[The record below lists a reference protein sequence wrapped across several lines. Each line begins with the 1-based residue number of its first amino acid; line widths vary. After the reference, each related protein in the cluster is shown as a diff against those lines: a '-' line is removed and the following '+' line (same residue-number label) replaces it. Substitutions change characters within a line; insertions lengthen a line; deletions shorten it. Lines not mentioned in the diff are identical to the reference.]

1 MKRLDLRGFSNRR
14 LTVIGESPVVKNSK
28 CMWQCRCEC
37 GSVLLVPASGLKSG
51 RISSCGCLISEKK
64 NHKDNR
70 YRVWCGMIQRC
81 KNKNAPKYPKYGGV
95 GVTICERWSL
105 FENFI
110 EDMGPRPKGTTL
122 DRKDSKGN
130 YCKDNCRWATH
141 VEQNRNRS
149 WNHCLTM
156 YGKTLPVVAWSEI
169 SGISAS
175 TIISRLHAGWSDRL
189 AVFTPPRKSGKKATE
204 CQKVEAV

>member
-1 MKRLDLRGFSNRR
+1 MKRLDLRGFTNRK
-14 LTVIGESPVVKNSK
+14 LTVIGESAVVKNSK

-37 GSVLLVPASGLKSG
+37 GSVLLVPASGLKSR
-51 RISSCGCLISEKK
+51 RISSCGCLILEKK

-81 KNKNAPKYPKYGGV
+81 KNPNAPKYPRYGGM
-95 GVTICERWSL
+95 GVTVCERWSS
-105 FENFI
+105 FANFA

-130 YCKDNCRWATH
+130 YCKENCRWATS

-149 WNHCLTM
+149 WNHNLTI
-156 YGKTLPVVAWSEI
+156 YGLCKSIAEWSEI
-169 SGISAS
+169 SGVNAS
-175 TIISRLHAGWSDRL
+175 TINGRLIRGWADKR
-189 AVFTPPRKSGKKATE
+189 AVFAPALPVRIGQE
-204 CQKVEAV
+204 FR